1 MATFW
6 PVYPAF
12 WCARVH
18 KQVISN
24 LCLSHIDLLA
34 VIMNDDDK
42 YENSIKIR
50 WTCVAIV
57 PGEKS
62 IKDAV
67 SAIKENTPA
76 IMRQMVKTE
85 PDDTEHSVKV
95 YIEVSISDLNNY
107 HGNSNYAE
115 MLSGII
121 SKSGFEQKPIDYAI

>member
-1 MATFW
+1 M
-6 PVYPAF
+6 
-12 WCARVH
+12 H

-24 LCLSHIDLLA
+24 LCPSRIALLA

-57 PGEKS
+57 PGEKN
-62 IKDAV
+62 IEDAV
-67 SAIKENTPA
+67 SVIKENTPA
-76 IMRQMVKTE
+76 IMRQRVKTE
-85 PDDTEHSVKV
+85 PDDIEHFVKV

-121 SKSGFEQKPIDYAI
+121 SKSGFEQKPID

>member
-1 MATFW
+1 
-6 PVYPAF
+6 VY
-12 WCARVH
+12 

-24 LCLSHIDLLA
+24 LCLSHIALLA
-34 VIMNDDDK
+34 VIMNDDDDK

-50 WTCVAIV
+50 WTCVAII

-62 IKDAV
+62 IEDAV
-67 SAIKENTPA
+67 STIKENTPA
-76 IMRQMVKTE
+76 IMRQRVKTE
-85 PDDTEHSVKV
+85 SDDIEHFVKV

-121 SKSGFEQKPIDYAI
+121 SKAGFEQTPID